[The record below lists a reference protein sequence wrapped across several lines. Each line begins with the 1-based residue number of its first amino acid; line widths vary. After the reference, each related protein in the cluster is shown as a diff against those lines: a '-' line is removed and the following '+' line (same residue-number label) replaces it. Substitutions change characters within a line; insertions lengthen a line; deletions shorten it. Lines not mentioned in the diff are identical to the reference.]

1 MKKLNTPI
9 RVFVG
14 LLFIFSGLIKA
25 NDPLGLSYK
34 MQEFFEVWG
43 FDFLNPLSLFLSLS
57 MNVLEVFAGIAI
69 IVNWQ
74 TKKITWLL
82 FVLILFFTYL
92 TGYALFSGKIK
103 TCGCFGDCL
112 PLTPAMSFT
121 KDIVLGVLIVILLAT
136 NSGKASKGI
145 FGKIVLYTV
154 TLGTAAF
161 QWYALTYLPVVDCL
175 PFKKG
180 NDIVIQMKVPV
191 GAIPDS
197 TSIEFIYTKNG
208 KEVRFDKAN
217 FPTDF
222 DSTYV
227 YVDRKDKVVRK
238 GNGLVAKIVDFN
250 LTTKSGTDTTS
261 ALFEKQDPYVLVFAK
276 EMNGAEKWR
285 NEFLTIFKK
294 LQAQNIDVIL
304 VTPEAERAASLFGNI
319 NIVTA
324 DATVIK
330 TAARV
335 IPTYFLMQHAVI
347 KEKVAAPSIDKL
359 FTSINNK

>member
-9 RVFVG
+9 RIFVG

-25 NDPLGLSYK
+25 NDPQGLSYK

-43 FDFLNPLSLFLSLS
+43 FDFLNPLSLFSSLG

-82 FVLILFFTYL
+82 FILILFFTYL

-121 KDIVLGVLIVILLAT
+121 KDIILGVLILILLAT
-136 NSGKASKGI
+136 NSGMGSKGN
-145 FGKIVLYTV
+145 FGKLVLFTV
-154 TLGTAAF
+154 TIGTAAF
-161 QWYALTYLPVVDCL
+161 QWFVLSYLPIVDCL
-175 PFKKG
+175 PVKKG
-180 NDIVIQMKVPV
+180 NDIAEQMKVPA
-191 GAIPDS
+191 GAVPDS
-197 TSIEFIYTKNG
+197 TSIEFIYNKNN
-208 KEVRFDKAN
+208 KEVRFDQAN

-250 LTTKSGTDTTS
+250 LTTKSGTDTTA
-261 ALFEKQDPYVLVFAK
+261 ALFSNSKQYVLVFAK
-276 EMNGAEKWR
+276 EMNGAESWK
-285 NEFLTIFKK
+285 NEFQTIYKK

-304 VTPEAERAASLFGNI
+304 VTPEAERAAAIFGNI
-319 NIVTA
+319 NIVTS

-335 IPTYFLMQHAVI
+335 IPTYFLMQNAVI
-347 KEKVAAPSIDKL
+347 KEKVAATSIDKL
-359 FTSINNK
+359 FITINSK

>member
-9 RVFVG
+9 RIFVG

-25 NDPLGLSYK
+25 NDPHGLSYK

-43 FDFLNPLSLFLSLS
+43 FDFLNPLSLFFSLG

-74 TKKITWLL
+74 TKKVTWLL
-82 FVLILFFTYL
+82 FILIIFFTYL
-92 TGYALFSGKIK
+92 TGFALFSGKIK

-121 KDIVLGVLIVILLAT
+121 KDIILGILIIILLVT
-136 NSGKASKGI
+136 NTGKGNKSV
-145 FGKIVLYTV
+145 FGKIVLYSV
-154 TLGTAAF
+154 TLGTAVF

-175 PFKKG
+175 PYKKG
-180 NDIVIQMKVPV
+180 NDIVEQMKVPA
-191 GAIPDS
+191 GAVPDS

-208 KEVRFDKAN
+208 KEVRFDQAN

-227 YVDRKDKVVRK
+227 YVDRKDIVVKK
-238 GNGLVAKIVDFN
+238 GNGLVAKIVDFS
-250 LTTKSGTDTTS
+250 LMTAAGADTT
-261 ALFEKQDPYVLVFAK
+261 AAIFANQKPYVLVFAK
-276 EMNGAEKWR
+276 EMKGVEGWK
-285 NEFLTIFKK
+285 NEFETIYKK

-304 VTPEAERAASLFGNI
+304 VTPEGDRAATVFGNI
-319 NIVTA
+319 NILIS

-335 IPTYFLMQHAVI
+335 TPTYFLMNRSRIV
-347 KEKVAAPSIDKL
+347 EKVAAPCIDKL
-359 FTSINNK
+359 FLNLNSK

>member
-9 RVFVG
+9 RIFVG

-25 NDPLGLSYK
+25 NDPHGLSYK

-43 FDFLNPLSLFLSLS
+43 FDFLNPLSLFSSLG

-82 FVLILFFTYL
+82 FILILFFTFL

-121 KDIVLGVLIVILLAT
+121 KDIILGVLIVILLAT
-136 NSGKASKGI
+136 NSGKANKGV

-161 QWYALTYLPVVDCL
+161 QWYVLSYLPIVDCL

-180 NDIVIQMKVPV
+180 NDIVEQMKVPV

-197 TSIEFIYTKNG
+197 TSIEFMYTKNG
-208 KEVRFDKAN
+208 KEVRFDQVN

-250 LTTKSGTDTTS
+250 LTTKSGTDTTA
-261 ALFEKQDPYVLVFAK
+261 ALFSNSKQYVLVFAK
-276 EMNGAEKWR
+276 EMNGAESWK
-285 NEFLTIFKK
+285 NEFQTIYKK

-304 VTPEAERAASLFGNI
+304 VTPEAERAASIFGNI
-319 NIVTA
+319 NIVTS

-347 KEKVAAPSIDKL
+347 KEKVAAPCIDKL
-359 FTSINNK
+359 FTTLNSK

>member
-9 RVFVG
+9 RIFVG

-25 NDPLGLSYK
+25 NDPQGLSYK

-43 FDFLNPLSLFLSLS
+43 FDFLNPLSLFSSLG

-82 FVLILFFTYL
+82 FILILFFTYL

-103 TCGCFGDCL
+103 TCVCFGDCL

-121 KDIVLGVLIVILLAT
+121 KDIILGVLILILLAT
-136 NSGKASKGI
+136 NSGMGSKGN
-145 FGKIVLYTV
+145 FGKLVLFTV
-154 TLGTAAF
+154 TIGTAAF
-161 QWYALTYLPVVDCL
+161 QWFVLSYLPIVDCL

-180 NDIVIQMKVPV
+180 NDIAEQMKVPA
-191 GAIPDS
+191 GAVPDS
-197 TSIEFIYTKNG
+197 TSIEFIYNKNS
-208 KEVRFDKAN
+208 KEVRFDQAN

-250 LTTKSGTDTTS
+250 LTTKSGTDTTA
-261 ALFEKQDPYVLVFAK
+261 ALFSNSKQYVLVFAK
-276 EMNGAEKWR
+276 EMNGAESWK
-285 NEFLTIFKK
+285 NEFQTIYKK

-304 VTPEAERAASLFGNI
+304 VTPEAERAAAIFGNI
-319 NIVTA
+319 NIVTS

-335 IPTYFLMQHAVI
+335 IPTYFLMQNAVI

-359 FTSINNK
+359 FTTINSK

>member
-208 KEVRFDKAN
+208 KEVRFDQAN

-347 KEKVAAPSIDKL
+347 KEKVSAPSINKL
-359 FTSINNK
+359 FTSINRK

>member
-9 RVFVG
+9 RIFVG

-25 NDPLGLSYK
+25 NDPQGLSYK

-43 FDFLNPLSLFLSLS
+43 FDFLNPLSLFSSLG

-82 FVLILFFTYL
+82 FILILFFTYL

-121 KDIVLGVLIVILLAT
+121 KDIILGVLILILLAT
-136 NSGKASKGI
+136 NSGKVSKGI
-145 FGKIVLYTV
+145 FGKLVLFTV
-154 TLGTAAF
+154 TIGTAAF
-161 QWYALTYLPVVDCL
+161 QWFVLSYLPIVDCL

-180 NDIVIQMKVPV
+180 NDIAEQMKVPA
-191 GAIPDS
+191 GAVPDS
-197 TSIEFIYTKNG
+197 TSIEFIYNKNN
-208 KEVRFDKAN
+208 KEVRFDQAN

-250 LTTKSGTDTTS
+250 LTTKSGTDTTAS
-261 ALFEKQDPYVLVFAK
+261 LFSNSKQYVLVFAK
-276 EMNGAEKWR
+276 EMNGAESWK
-285 NEFLTIFKK
+285 NEFQTIYKK

-304 VTPEAERAASLFGNI
+304 VTPEAERAAAIFGNI
-319 NIVTA
+319 NIVTS

-347 KEKVAAPSIDKL
+347 KEKVAAPCIEKL
-359 FTSINNK
+359 FTTINSK

>member
-9 RVFVG
+9 RIFVG

-25 NDPLGLSYK
+25 NDPHGLSYK

-43 FDFLNPLSLFLSLS
+43 FDFLNPLSLISSLG

-121 KDIVLGVLIVILLAT
+121 KDIVLGILIVILLAT
-136 NSGKASKGI
+136 NSGKGSKGI

-175 PFKKG
+175 PYKKG
-180 NDIVIQMKVPV
+180 NDIVEQMKVPA
-191 GAIPDS
+191 GAVPDS

-208 KEVRFDKAN
+208 KEIRFDQAN

-227 YVDRKDKVVRK
+227 YVDRKDIVVKK
-238 GNGLVAKIVDFN
+238 GNGLAAKIVDFN
-250 LTTKSGTDTTS
+250 LQSLQGNDTTS
-261 ALFEKQDPYVLVFAK
+261 AIFAGQKPYVLVFAK
-276 EMNGAEKWR
+276 
-285 NEFLTIFKK
+285 
-294 LQAQNIDVIL
+294 
-304 VTPEAERAASLFGNI
+304 
-319 NIVTA
+319 
-324 DATVIK
+324 
-330 TAARV
+330 
-335 IPTYFLMQHAVI
+335 
-347 KEKVAAPSIDKL
+347 
-359 FTSINNK
+359 

>member
-1 MKKLNTPI
+1 MKKLNIPI
-9 RVFVG
+9 RIFVG

-25 NDPLGLSYK
+25 NDPHGLSYK

-43 FDFLNPLSLFLSLS
+43 FDFLNPLSLFSSLG

-82 FVLILFFTYL
+82 FILILFFTFL

-121 KDIVLGVLIVILLAT
+121 KDIILGVLIVILLAT
-136 NSGKASKGI
+136 NSGKANKGI

-161 QWYALTYLPVVDCL
+161 QWYVLSYLPIVDCL

-180 NDIVIQMKVPV
+180 NDIVEQMKVPV

-197 TSIEFIYTKNG
+197 TSIEFMYTKNG
-208 KEVRFDKAN
+208 KEVRFDQVN

-227 YVDRKDKVVRK
+227 YVDRKDKVVKK

-250 LTTKSGTDTTS
+250 LTTKSGTDTTA
-261 ALFEKQDPYVLVFAK
+261 ALFSNSKQYVLVFAK
-276 EMNGAEKWR
+276 EMNGAESWK
-285 NEFLTIFKK
+285 NEFQTIYKK

-304 VTPEAERAASLFGNI
+304 VTPEAERAASIFGNI
-319 NIVTA
+319 NIVTS

-347 KEKVAAPSIDKL
+347 KEKVAAPCIDKL
-359 FTSINNK
+359 FTTLNSK

>member
-9 RVFVG
+9 RIFVG

-25 NDPLGLSYK
+25 NDPQGLSYK

-43 FDFLNPLSLFLSLS
+43 FDFLNPLSLFSSLG

-82 FVLILFFTYL
+82 FILILFFTYL

-121 KDIVLGVLIVILLAT
+121 KDIILGVLILILLAT
-136 NSGKASKGI
+136 NSGKVSMGI
-145 FGKIVLYTV
+145 FGKLVLFTV
-154 TLGTAAF
+154 TIGTAAF
-161 QWYALTYLPVVDCL
+161 QWFVLSYLPIVDCL

-180 NDIVIQMKVPV
+180 NDIAEQMKVPA
-191 GAIPDS
+191 GAVPDS
-197 TSIEFIYTKNG
+197 TSIEFIYNKNN
-208 KEVRFDKAN
+208 KEVRFDQAN

-238 GNGLVAKIVDFN
+238 GNGLVAKIIDFN
-250 LTTKSGTDTTS
+250 LTTKSGTDTTA
-261 ALFEKQDPYVLVFAK
+261 ALFSNSKQYVLVFAK
-276 EMNGAEKWR
+276 EMNGAESWK
-285 NEFLTIFKK
+285 NEFQTIYKK

-304 VTPEAERAASLFGNI
+304 VTPEAERATAIFGNI
-319 NIVTA
+319 NIVTS

-335 IPTYFLMQHAVI
+335 IPTYFLMQNAVI

-359 FTSINNK
+359 FTTINSK

>member
-145 FGKIVLYTV
+145 FGKIVLFTV

-208 KEVRFDKAN
+208 KEVRFDQAN

>member
-9 RVFVG
+9 RIFVG

-25 NDPLGLSYK
+25 NDPHGLSYK

-43 FDFLNPLSLFLSLS
+43 FDFLNPFSLFFSLG

-74 TKKITWLL
+74 TKKVTWLL
-82 FVLILFFTYL
+82 FILILFFTYL
-92 TGYALFSGKIK
+92 TGFALFSGKIK

-121 KDIVLGVLIVILLAT
+121 KDIILGVLIIILLAT
-136 NSGKASKGI
+136 NTGKGNKGI
-145 FGKIVLYTV
+145 FGKIVLYSV

-175 PFKKG
+175 PYKKG
-180 NDIVIQMKVPV
+180 NDIVEQMKVPV
-191 GAIPDS
+191 GAVPDS

-208 KEVRFDKAN
+208 KEVRFDQAN
-217 FPTDF
+217 FPADF

-227 YVDRKDKVVRK
+227 YVDRKDIVVKK
-238 GNGLVAKIVDFN
+238 GNGLAAKIVDFS
-250 LTTKSGTDTTS
+250 LMTAAGTDTTT
-261 ALFEKQDPYVLVFAK
+261 AIFANQKPYVLVFAK
-276 EMNGAEKWR
+276 EMKGAEGWK
-285 NEFLTIFKK
+285 NEFETIYKK

-304 VTPEAERAASLFGNI
+304 VTPEGDRAAAVFGNI
-319 NIVTA
+319 HIVIS

-335 IPTYFLMQHAVI
+335 TPTYFLMNQSHIV
-347 KEKVAAPSIDKL
+347 EKVAAPCIDKL
-359 FTSINNK
+359 FTSLNNK

>member
-9 RVFVG
+9 RIFVG

-25 NDPLGLSYK
+25 NDPQGLSYK

-43 FDFLNPLSLFLSLS
+43 FDFLNPLSLFSSLG

-82 FVLILFFTYL
+82 FILILFFTYL

-121 KDIVLGVLIVILLAT
+121 KDIILGVLILILLAT
-136 NSGKASKGI
+136 NSGKVSKGI
-145 FGKIVLYTV
+145 FGKLVLFTV
-154 TLGTAAF
+154 TIGTAAF
-161 QWYALTYLPVVDCL
+161 QWFVLSYLPIVDCL

-180 NDIVIQMKVPV
+180 NDIAEQMKVPA
-191 GAIPDS
+191 GAVPDS
-197 TSIEFIYTKNG
+197 TSIEFIYNKNN
-208 KEVRFDKAN
+208 KEVRFDQAN

-250 LTTKSGTDTTS
+250 LTTKSGTDTTAS
-261 ALFEKQDPYVLVFAK
+261 LFSNSKQYVLVFAK
-276 EMNGAEKWR
+276 EMNGAESWK
-285 NEFLTIFKK
+285 NEFQTIYKK

-304 VTPEAERAASLFGNI
+304 VTPEAERAAAIFGNI
-319 NIVTA
+319 NIVTS

-335 IPTYFLMQHAVI
+335 IPTYFLMQNAVI

-359 FTSINNK
+359 FTTINSK

>member
-9 RVFVG
+9 RIFVG

-25 NDPLGLSYK
+25 NDPHGLSYK

-43 FDFLNPLSLFLSLS
+43 FDFLNPLSLFSSLG

-82 FVLILFFTYL
+82 FILILFFTFL

-121 KDIVLGVLIVILLAT
+121 KDIILGVLIVILLAT
-136 NSGKASKGI
+136 NSGKANKGV

-161 QWYALTYLPVVDCL
+161 QWYVLSYLPIVDCL

-180 NDIVIQMKVPV
+180 NDIVEQMKVPV

-197 TSIEFIYTKNG
+197 TSIEFMYTKNG
-208 KEVRFDKAN
+208 KEVRFDQVN

-227 YVDRKDKVVRK
+227 YVDRKDKVVKK

-250 LTTKSGTDTTS
+250 LTTKSGTDTTA
-261 ALFEKQDPYVLVFAK
+261 ALFSNSKQYVLVFAK
-276 EMNGAEKWR
+276 EMNGAESWK
-285 NEFLTIFKK
+285 NEFQTIYKK

-304 VTPEAERAASLFGNI
+304 VTPEAERAAAIFGNI
-319 NIVTA
+319 NIVTS

-335 IPTYFLMQHAVI
+335 IPTYFLMQNAVI

-359 FTSINNK
+359 FTTINSK

>member
-9 RVFVG
+9 RIFVG

-25 NDPLGLSYK
+25 NDPHGLSYK

-43 FDFLNPLSLFLSLS
+43 FDFLNPLSLISSLG

-82 FVLILFFTYL
+82 FILILFFTYL

-161 QWYALTYLPVVDCL
+161 QWYVLSYLPVVDCL

-180 NDIVIQMKVPV
+180 NDIVEQMKVPV

-197 TSIEFIYTKNG
+197 TSIEFMYTKNG
-208 KEVRFDKAN
+208 KEVRFDQLN
-217 FPTDF
+217 FPADF

-227 YVDRKDKVVRK
+227 YVDRKDIIVKK
-238 GNGLVAKIVDFN
+238 GNGLAAKIVDFN
-250 LTTKSGTDTTS
+250 LTTKSGTDTTA
-261 ALFEKQDPYVLVFAK
+261 ALFANQKTYVLVFAK
-276 EMNGAEKWR
+276 EMNGAESWK
-285 NEFLTIFKK
+285 NEFQTIYKK
-294 LQAQNIDVIL
+294 LQSQNIDVIL
-304 VTPEAERAASLFGNI
+304 VTPEAERAAAMFGNI

-347 KEKVAAPSIDKL
+347 KEKVAAPCIDKL
-359 FTSINNK
+359 FTSINTK

>member
-9 RVFVG
+9 RIFVG

-25 NDPLGLSYK
+25 NDPQGLSYK

-43 FDFLNPLSLFLSLS
+43 FDFLNPLSLFSSLG

-82 FVLILFFTYL
+82 FILILFFTYL

-121 KDIVLGVLIVILLAT
+121 KDIILGVLILILLAT
-136 NSGKASKGI
+136 NSGKVSKGI
-145 FGKIVLYTV
+145 FGKLVLFTV
-154 TLGTAAF
+154 TIGTAAF
-161 QWYALTYLPVVDCL
+161 QWFVLSYLPIVDCL

-180 NDIVIQMKVPV
+180 NDIAEQMKVPA
-191 GAIPDS
+191 GAVPDS
-197 TSIEFIYTKNG
+197 TSIEFIYNKNS
-208 KEVRFDKAN
+208 KEVRFDQAN

-250 LTTKSGTDTTS
+250 LTTKSGTDTTA
-261 ALFEKQDPYVLVFAK
+261 ALFSNSKQYVLVFAK
-276 EMNGAEKWR
+276 EMNGAESWK
-285 NEFLTIFKK
+285 NEFQTIYKK

-304 VTPEAERAASLFGNI
+304 VTPEAERAASIFGNI
-319 NIVTA
+319 NIVTS

-347 KEKVAAPSIDKL
+347 KEKVAAPCIEKL
-359 FTSINNK
+359 FTTINSK

>member
-1 MKKLNTPI
+1 
-9 RVFVG
+9 
-14 LLFIFSGLIKA
+14 
-25 NDPLGLSYK
+25 
-34 MQEFFEVWG
+34 
-43 FDFLNPLSLFLSLS
+43 

-82 FVLILFFTYL
+82 FILILFFTFL

-121 KDIVLGVLIVILLAT
+121 KDIILGVLIVILLAT
-136 NSGKASKGI
+136 NSGKANKGI

-161 QWYALTYLPVVDCL
+161 QWYVLSYLPIVDCL

-180 NDIVIQMKVPV
+180 NDIVEQMKVPV

-197 TSIEFIYTKNG
+197 TSIEFMYTKNG
-208 KEVRFDKAN
+208 KEVRFDQVN

-227 YVDRKDKVVRK
+227 YVDRKDKVVKK

-250 LTTKSGTDTTS
+250 LTTKSGTDTTA
-261 ALFEKQDPYVLVFAK
+261 ALFSNSKQYVLVFAK
-276 EMNGAEKWR
+276 EMNGAESWK
-285 NEFLTIFKK
+285 NEFQTIYKK

-304 VTPEAERAASLFGNI
+304 VTPEAERAASIFGNI
-319 NIVTA
+319 NIVTS

-347 KEKVAAPSIDKL
+347 KEKVAAPCIDKL
-359 FTSINNK
+359 FTTINSK

>member
-9 RVFVG
+9 RIFVG

-25 NDPLGLSYK
+25 NDPHGLSYK

-43 FDFLNPLSLFLSLS
+43 FDFLNPLSLFSSLG

-82 FVLILFFTYL
+82 FILILFFTFL

-121 KDIVLGVLIVILLAT
+121 KDIILGVLIVILLAT
-136 NSGKASKGI
+136 NSGKANKGI

-161 QWYALTYLPVVDCL
+161 QWYVLSYLPIVDCL

-180 NDIVIQMKVPV
+180 NDIVEQMKVPV

-197 TSIEFIYTKNG
+197 TSIEFMYTKNG
-208 KEVRFDKAN
+208 KEVRFDQVN

-227 YVDRKDKVVRK
+227 YVDRKDKLVKK

-250 LTTKSGTDTTS
+250 LTTKSGTDTTA
-261 ALFEKQDPYVLVFAK
+261 ALFSNSKQYVLVFAK
-276 EMNGAEKWR
+276 EMNGAESWK
-285 NEFLTIFKK
+285 NEFQTIYKK

-304 VTPEAERAASLFGNI
+304 VTPEAERAASIFGNI
-319 NIVTA
+319 NIVTS

-347 KEKVAAPSIDKL
+347 KEKVAAPCIDKL
-359 FTSINNK
+359 FTTINSK

>member
-9 RVFVG
+9 RIFVG

-25 NDPLGLSYK
+25 NDPHGLSYK

-43 FDFLNPLSLFLSLS
+43 FDFLNPLSLFSSLG

-82 FVLILFFTYL
+82 FILILFFTFL

-121 KDIVLGVLIVILLAT
+121 KDIILGVLIVILLAT
-136 NSGKASKGI
+136 NSGKANKGI

-161 QWYALTYLPVVDCL
+161 QWYVLSYLPIVDCL

-180 NDIVIQMKVPV
+180 NDIVEQMKVPV

-197 TSIEFIYTKNG
+197 TSIEFMYTKNG
-208 KEVRFDKAN
+208 KEVRFDQVN

-250 LTTKSGTDTTS
+250 LTTKSGTDTTA
-261 ALFEKQDPYVLVFAK
+261 ALFSNSKQYVLVFAK
-276 EMNGAEKWR
+276 EMNGAESWK
-285 NEFLTIFKK
+285 NEFQTIYKK

-304 VTPEAERAASLFGNI
+304 VTPEAERAASIFGNI
-319 NIVTA
+319 NIVTS

-347 KEKVAAPSIDKL
+347 KEKVAAPCIDKL
-359 FTSINNK
+359 FTTINSK

>member
-9 RVFVG
+9 RIFVG

-25 NDPLGLSYK
+25 NDPHGLSYK

-43 FDFLNPLSLFLSLS
+43 FDFLNPLSLFLSLG

-82 FVLILFFTYL
+82 FILILFFTYL

-112 PLTPAMSFT
+112 PITPAMSFT
-121 KDIVLGVLIVILLAT
+121 KDIVLGVLIIVLLAT
-136 NSGKASKGI
+136 NSGKANKAI

-175 PFKKG
+175 PYKKG
-180 NDIVIQMKVPV
+180 NDIVEQMKVPA
-191 GAIPDS
+191 GAVPDS

-208 KEVRFDKAN
+208 KEVRFDQAN

-227 YVDRKDKVVRK
+227 YVDRKDIVVKK
-238 GNGLVAKIVDFN
+238 GNGLVAKIVDFS
-250 LTTKSGTDTTS
+250 LFTIKKIDTTE
-261 ALFEKQDPYVLVFAK
+261 ALLDTKEPYVLIFA
-276 EMNGAEKWR
+276 G
-285 NEFLTIFKK
+285 TIDSNKPWQEIITTLKAKYTF
-294 LQAQNIDVIL
+294 VYL
-304 VTPEAERAASLFGNI
+304 VTAAPENAAALKLDVPILIGDL
-319 NIVTA
+319 TM
-324 DATVIK
+324 IK
-330 TAARV
+330 TAAR
-335 IPTYFLMQHAVI
+335 IW
-347 KEKVAAPSIDKL
+347 PSI
-359 FTSINNK
+359 FVMNKARIMEKQSYIDFLQK

>member
-9 RVFVG
+9 RIFVG

-25 NDPLGLSYK
+25 NDPHGLSYK

-43 FDFLNPLSLFLSLS
+43 FDFLNPLSLFSSLG

-82 FVLILFFTYL
+82 FILILFFTFL

-121 KDIVLGVLIVILLAT
+121 KDIILGVLIVILLAT
-136 NSGKASKGI
+136 NSGKANKGI

-154 TLGTAAF
+154 TLGSAAF
-161 QWYALTYLPVVDCL
+161 QWYVLSYLPIVDCL

-180 NDIVIQMKVPV
+180 NDIVEQMKVPV

-197 TSIEFIYTKNG
+197 TSIEFMYTKNG
-208 KEVRFDKAN
+208 KEVRFDQVN

-250 LTTKSGTDTTS
+250 LTTKSGTDTTA
-261 ALFEKQDPYVLVFAK
+261 ALFSNSKQYVLVFAK
-276 EMNGAEKWR
+276 EMNGAESWK
-285 NEFLTIFKK
+285 NEFQTIYKK

-304 VTPEAERAASLFGNI
+304 VTPEAERAASIFGNI
-319 NIVTA
+319 NFVTS

-347 KEKVAAPSIDKL
+347 KEKVAAPCIDKL
-359 FTSINNK
+359 FTTINSK

>member
-9 RVFVG
+9 RIFVG

-25 NDPLGLSYK
+25 NDPHGLSYK

-43 FDFLNPLSLFLSLS
+43 FDFLNPLSLFSSLG

-82 FVLILFFTYL
+82 FILILFFTFL

-121 KDIVLGVLIVILLAT
+121 KDIILGVLIVILLAT
-136 NSGKASKGI
+136 NSGKANKGI

-161 QWYALTYLPVVDCL
+161 QWYVLSYLPIVDCL

-180 NDIVIQMKVPV
+180 NDIVEQMKVPV

-197 TSIEFIYTKNG
+197 TSIEFMYTKNG
-208 KEVRFDKAN
+208 KEVRFDQVN

-227 YVDRKDKVVRK
+227 YVDRKDTLVKK

-250 LTTKSGTDTTS
+250 LTTKSGTDTTA
-261 ALFEKQDPYVLVFAK
+261 ALFSNSKQYVLVFAK
-276 EMNGAEKWR
+276 EMNGAESWK
-285 NEFLTIFKK
+285 NEFQTIYKK

-304 VTPEAERAASLFGNI
+304 VTPEAERAASIFGNI
-319 NIVTA
+319 NIVTS

-347 KEKVAAPSIDKL
+347 KEKVAAPCIDKL
-359 FTSINNK
+359 FTTINSK

>member
-208 KEVRFDKAN
+208 KEVRFDQAN

>member
-9 RVFVG
+9 RIFVG

-25 NDPLGLSYK
+25 NDPHGLSYK

-43 FDFLNPLSLFLSLS
+43 FDFLNPLSLISSLG

-74 TKKITWLL
+74 TKKVTWLL
-82 FVLILFFTYL
+82 FLLILFFTYL

-121 KDIVLGVLIVILLAT
+121 KDIILGVLIIVLLAT
-136 NSGKASKGI
+136 NKDKSNKNL
-145 FGKIVLYTV
+145 FGKIVLYTI

-161 QWYALTYLPVVDCL
+161 QWYVLSYLPVVDCL

-180 NDIVIQMKVPV
+180 NDIVEQMKVPV
-191 GAIPDS
+191 GAVPDS
-197 TSIEFIYTKNG
+197 TSIEFMYTKNG
-208 KEVRFDKAN
+208 KEVRFDQAN

-222 DSTYV
+222 DSTYI
-227 YVDRKDKVVRK
+227 YLDRKDKVVRK

-250 LTTKSGTDTTS
+250 LTTKLGTDTTS
-261 ALFEKQDPYVLVFAK
+261 ALFENQKPYVLVFVK
-276 EMNGAEKWR
+276 EMNGAESWK
-285 NEFLTIFKK
+285 NEFQTIYKK

-304 VTPEAERAASLFGNI
+304 VTPEAERAAAMFGNI

-335 IPTYFLMQHAVI
+335 IPTYFLMQHAII
-347 KEKVAAPSIDKL
+347 KEKVAGPCIDKL
-359 FTSINNK
+359 FTSINSK

>member
-9 RVFVG
+9 RIFVG

-25 NDPLGLSYK
+25 NDPHGLSYK

-43 FDFLNPLSLFLSLS
+43 FDFLNPLSLFSSLG

-82 FVLILFFTYL
+82 FILILFFTFL

-121 KDIVLGVLIVILLAT
+121 KDIILGVLIVILLAT
-136 NSGKASKGI
+136 NSGKANKGV

-161 QWYALTYLPVVDCL
+161 QWYVLSYLPIVDCL

-180 NDIVIQMKVPV
+180 NDIVEQMKVPV

-197 TSIEFIYTKNG
+197 TSIEFMYTKNG
-208 KEVRFDKAN
+208 KEVRFDQVN

-250 LTTKSGTDTTS
+250 LTTKSGTDTTA
-261 ALFEKQDPYVLVFAK
+261 ALFSNSKQYVLVFAK
-276 EMNGAEKWR
+276 EMNGAESWK
-285 NEFLTIFKK
+285 NEFQTIYKK

-304 VTPEAERAASLFGNI
+304 VTPEAERAASIFGNI
-319 NIVTA
+319 NIVTS

-347 KEKVAAPSIDKL
+347 KEKVAAPCIEKL
-359 FTSINNK
+359 FTTINSK

>member
-9 RVFVG
+9 RIFVG

-25 NDPLGLSYK
+25 NDPHGLSYK

-43 FDFLNPLSLFLSLS
+43 FDFLNPLSLFSSLG

-82 FVLILFFTYL
+82 FILILFFTFL

-121 KDIVLGVLIVILLAT
+121 KDIILGVLIVILLAT
-136 NSGKASKGI
+136 NSGKANKGI

-161 QWYALTYLPVVDCL
+161 QWYVLSYLPIVDCL

-180 NDIVIQMKVPV
+180 NDIVEQMKVPV

-197 TSIEFIYTKNG
+197 TSIEFMYTKNG
-208 KEVRFDKAN
+208 KEVRFDQVN

-227 YVDRKDKVVRK
+227 YVDRKDKVVKK

-250 LTTKSGTDTTS
+250 LTTKSGTDTTA
-261 ALFEKQDPYVLVFAK
+261 ALFSNSKQYVLVFAK
-276 EMNGAEKWR
+276 EMNGAESWK
-285 NEFLTIFKK
+285 NEFQTIYKK

-304 VTPEAERAASLFGNI
+304 VTPEAERAASIFGNI
-319 NIVTA
+319 NIVTS

-347 KEKVAAPSIDKL
+347 KEKVAAPCIDKL
-359 FTSINNK
+359 FTTINSK

>member
-9 RVFVG
+9 RIFVG

-25 NDPLGLSYK
+25 NDPHGLSYK

-43 FDFLNPLSLFLSLS
+43 FDFLNPLSLFSSLA

-82 FVLILFFTYL
+82 FILILFFTYL
-92 TGYALFSGKIK
+92 TGFALFSGKIK

-121 KDIVLGVLIVILLAT
+121 KDIILGILIVILLAT

-145 FGKIVLYTV
+145 FGKIVLFTV
-154 TLGTAAF
+154 TLGTAVF
-161 QWYALTYLPVVDCL
+161 QWYALTYLPIVDCL
-175 PFKKG
+175 PYKKG
-180 NDIVIQMKVPV
+180 NDIVEQMKVPV
-191 GAIPDS
+191 GAVPDS

-208 KEVRFDKAN
+208 KEVRFDQAN
-217 FPTDF
+217 FPSDF

-227 YVDRKDKVVRK
+227 YVDRKDIVVKK
-238 GNGLVAKIVDFN
+238 GNGLVAKIVDFS
-250 LTTKSGTDTTS
+250 LQSVHGTDTT
-261 ALFEKQDPYVLVFAK
+261 AAIFANQKPYVLVFAK
-276 EMNGAEKWR
+276 EMKRAESWK
-285 NEFLTIFKK
+285 NQFQSIYKK
-294 LQAQNIDVIL
+294 LQSQNIEVIL
-304 VTPEAERAASLFGNI
+304 VTPEADRAAQLFGNI
-319 NIVTA
+319 NILIS

-335 IPTYFLMQHAVI
+335 TPTYFLMNGSRIV
-347 KEKVAAPSIDKL
+347 EKVAAPTIDQL
-359 FTSINNK
+359 FTTFNSK

>member
-9 RVFVG
+9 RIFVG

-25 NDPLGLSYK
+25 NDPHGLSYK

-43 FDFLNPLSLFLSLS
+43 FDFLNPLSLFSSLV

-82 FVLILFFTYL
+82 FMLILFFTFL

-121 KDIVLGVLIVILLAT
+121 KDIILGVLIVILLAT
-136 NSGKASKGI
+136 NSGKANKGI

-161 QWYALTYLPVVDCL
+161 QWYVLSYLPIVDCL

-180 NDIVIQMKVPV
+180 NDIVEQMKVPV
-191 GAIPDS
+191 GAVPDS
-197 TSIEFIYTKNG
+197 TSIEFIYTKNN
-208 KEVRFDKAN
+208 KEVRFDQAN
-217 FPTDF
+217 FPIDF

-250 LTTKSGTDTTS
+250 LTTKSGTDTTA
-261 ALFEKQDPYVLVFAK
+261 ALFSNSKQYVLVFAK
-276 EMNGAEKWR
+276 EMNGAESWK
-285 NEFLTIFKK
+285 NEFQTIYNK

-304 VTPEAERAASLFGNI
+304 VTPEAERAAAIFGNI
-319 NIVTA
+319 NIVTS

-335 IPTYFLMQHAVI
+335 IPTYFLMQNAVI

-359 FTSINNK
+359 FTTINSK

>member
-9 RVFVG
+9 RIFVG

-25 NDPLGLSYK
+25 NDPHGLSYK

-43 FDFLNPLSLFLSLS
+43 FDFLNPLSLFSSLG

-82 FVLILFFTYL
+82 FMLILFFTFL

-121 KDIVLGVLIVILLAT
+121 KDIILGVLIVILLAT
-136 NSGKASKGI
+136 NSGKANKGI

-161 QWYALTYLPVVDCL
+161 QWYVLSYLPIVDCL

-180 NDIVIQMKVPV
+180 NDIVEQMKVPV
-191 GAIPDS
+191 GAVPDS
-197 TSIEFIYTKNG
+197 TSIEFIYTKNN
-208 KEVRFDKAN
+208 KEVRFDQAN
-217 FPTDF
+217 FPIDF

-250 LTTKSGTDTTS
+250 LTTKSGTDTTA
-261 ALFEKQDPYVLVFAK
+261 ALFSNSKQYVLVFAK
-276 EMNGAEKWR
+276 EMNGAESWK
-285 NEFLTIFKK
+285 NEFQTIYNK

-304 VTPEAERAASLFGNI
+304 VTPEAERAAAIFGSI
-319 NIVTA
+319 NIVTS

-335 IPTYFLMQHAVI
+335 IPTYFLMQNAVI

-359 FTSINNK
+359 FTTINSK

>member
-9 RVFVG
+9 RIFVG

-25 NDPLGLSYK
+25 NDPHGLSYK

-43 FDFLNPLSLFLSLS
+43 FDFLNPLSLFSSLG

-82 FVLILFFTYL
+82 FILILFFTFL

-121 KDIVLGVLIVILLAT
+121 KDIILGVLIVILLAT
-136 NSGKASKGI
+136 NSGKANKGV

-161 QWYALTYLPVVDCL
+161 QWYVLSYLPIVDCL

-180 NDIVIQMKVPV
+180 NDIVEQMKVPV

-197 TSIEFIYTKNG
+197 TSIEFMYTKNG
-208 KEVRFDKAN
+208 KEVRFDQVN

-227 YVDRKDKVVRK
+227 YVDRKDKLVKK

-250 LTTKSGTDTTS
+250 LTTKSGTDTTA
-261 ALFEKQDPYVLVFAK
+261 ALFSNSKQYVLVFAK
-276 EMNGAEKWR
+276 EMNGAESWK
-285 NEFLTIFKK
+285 NEFQTIYKK

-304 VTPEAERAASLFGNI
+304 VTPEAERAASIFGNI
-319 NIVTA
+319 NIVTS

-347 KEKVAAPSIDKL
+347 KEKVAAPCIDKL
-359 FTSINNK
+359 FTTINSK

>member
-9 RVFVG
+9 RIFVG

-25 NDPLGLSYK
+25 NDPHGLSYK

-43 FDFLNPLSLFLSLS
+43 FDFLNPLSLFSSLV

-82 FVLILFFTYL
+82 FILILFFTYL

-121 KDIVLGVLIVILLAT
+121 KDIILGVLILILLAT
-136 NSGKASKGI
+136 NSGKVSKGI
-145 FGKIVLYTV
+145 FGKLVLFTV
-154 TLGTAAF
+154 TIGTAAF
-161 QWYALTYLPVVDCL
+161 QWFVLSYLPIVDCL

-180 NDIVIQMKVPV
+180 NDIVEQMKVPV
-191 GAIPDS
+191 GAVPDS
-197 TSIEFIYTKNG
+197 TSIEFIYTKNN
-208 KEVRFDKAN
+208 KEVRFDQAN
-217 FPTDF
+217 FPIDF

-250 LTTKSGTDTTS
+250 LTTKSGTDTTA
-261 ALFEKQDPYVLVFAK
+261 ALFSNSKQYVLVFAK
-276 EMNGAEKWR
+276 EMNGAESWK
-285 NEFLTIFKK
+285 NEFQTIYNK

-304 VTPEAERAASLFGNI
+304 VTPEAERAAAIFGNI
-319 NIVTA
+319 NIVTS

-335 IPTYFLMQHAVI
+335 IPTYFLMQNAVI

-359 FTSINNK
+359 FTTINSK

>member
-9 RVFVG
+9 RIFVG

-25 NDPLGLSYK
+25 NDPQGLSYK

-43 FDFLNPLSLFLSLS
+43 FDFLNPLSLFSSLG

-82 FVLILFFTYL
+82 FILILFFTYL

-121 KDIVLGVLIVILLAT
+121 KDIILGVLILILLAT
-136 NSGKASKGI
+136 NSGMGSKGN
-145 FGKIVLYTV
+145 FGKLVLFTV
-154 TLGTAAF
+154 TIGTAAF
-161 QWYALTYLPVVDCL
+161 QWFVLSYLPIVDCL

-180 NDIVIQMKVPV
+180 NDIAEQMKVPA
-191 GAIPDS
+191 GAVPDS
-197 TSIEFIYTKNG
+197 TSIEFIYNKNS
-208 KEVRFDKAN
+208 KEVRFDQAN

-250 LTTKSGTDTTS
+250 LTTKSGTDTTA
-261 ALFEKQDPYVLVFAK
+261 ALFSNSKQYVLVFAK
-276 EMNGAEKWR
+276 EMNGAESWK
-285 NEFLTIFKK
+285 NEFQTIYKK

-304 VTPEAERAASLFGNI
+304 VTPEAERAAAIFGNI
-319 NIVTA
+319 NIVTS

-335 IPTYFLMQHAVI
+335 IPTYFLMQNAVI

-359 FTSINNK
+359 FTTINSK

>member
-9 RVFVG
+9 RIFVG

-25 NDPLGLSYK
+25 NDPHGLSYK

-43 FDFLNPLSLFLSLS
+43 FDFLNPLSLFLSLG

-82 FVLILFFTYL
+82 FILILFFTYL

-121 KDIVLGVLIVILLAT
+121 KDIVLGVLIIILLAT
-136 NSGKASKGI
+136 NAGKANKAI

-175 PFKKG
+175 PYKKG
-180 NDIVIQMKVPV
+180 NDIVEQMKVPA
-191 GAIPDS
+191 GAVPDS

-208 KEVRFDKAN
+208 KEVRFDQAN
-217 FPTDF
+217 FPSNF

-227 YVDRKDKVVRK
+227 YVDRKDIVVKK

-250 LTTKSGTDTTS
+250 LQSLEGTDTT
-261 ALFEKQDPYVLVFAK
+261 ADIFTNQKPYVLVFAK
-276 EMNGAEKWR
+276 EMKGAEGWK
-285 NEFLTIFKK
+285 NSFETIYKK
-294 LQAQNIDVIL
+294 LQAQNIEVIL

-319 NIVTA
+319 NILIS

-335 IPTYFLMQHAVI
+335 TPTYFLMNGSRIQ
-347 KEKVAAPSIDKL
+347 EKVAAPCIDNL
-359 FTSINNK
+359 FTTLNNK

>member
-9 RVFVG
+9 RIFVG

-25 NDPLGLSYK
+25 NDPHGLSYK

-43 FDFLNPLSLFLSLS
+43 FDFLNPLSLFLSLG

-82 FVLILFFTYL
+82 FILILFFTYL

-121 KDIVLGVLIVILLAT
+121 KDIILGVLIIILLAT
-136 NSGKASKGI
+136 NSGKANKTI

-161 QWYALTYLPVVDCL
+161 QWYALTYLP
-175 PFKKG
+175 
-180 NDIVIQMKVPV
+180 
-191 GAIPDS
+191 
-197 TSIEFIYTKNG
+197 
-208 KEVRFDKAN
+208 
-217 FPTDF
+217 DF

-227 YVDRKDKVVRK
+227 YVDRKDIVVKK
-238 GNGLVAKIVDFN
+238 GNGLVAKIVDFS
-250 LTTKSGTDTTS
+250 LMSRSGTDTT
-261 ALFEKQDPYVLVFAK
+261 AAIFANQQPYVLVFAK
-276 EMNGAEKWR
+276 EMKGAESWK
-285 NEFLTIFKK
+285 NAFETIYKK
-294 LQAQNIDVIL
+294 LQAQNIEVIL
-304 VTPEAERAASLFGNI
+304 VTPEADRAASLFGNI
-319 NIVTA
+319 NILIS

-335 IPTYFLMQHAVI
+335 TPTYFLMNGSRIV
-347 KEKVAAPSIDKL
+347 EKVAAPTIYQL
-359 FTSINNK
+359 FTTLNSK

>member
-9 RVFVG
+9 RIFVG

-25 NDPLGLSYK
+25 NDPHGLSYK

-43 FDFLNPLSLFLSLS
+43 FDFLNPLSLISSLG

-74 TKKITWLL
+74 TKKVTWLL
-82 FVLILFFTYL
+82 FLLILFFTYL

-121 KDIVLGVLIVILLAT
+121 KDIILGVLIIVLLAT
-136 NSGKASKGI
+136 NKDKSNKNL
-145 FGKIVLYTV
+145 FGKIVLYTI

-161 QWYALTYLPVVDCL
+161 QWYVLSYLPVVDCL

-180 NDIVIQMKVPV
+180 NDIVEQMKVPV
-191 GAIPDS
+191 GAVPDS
-197 TSIEFIYTKNG
+197 TSIEFMYTKNG
-208 KEVRFDKAN
+208 KEVRFDQAN

-222 DSTYV
+222 DSTYI
-227 YVDRKDKVVRK
+227 YLDRKDKVVRK

-250 LTTKSGTDTTS
+250 LTTKLGTDTTS
-261 ALFEKQDPYVLVFAK
+261 ALFENQKPYVLVFAK
-276 EMNGAEKWR
+276 EMNGAESWK
-285 NEFLTIFKK
+285 NEFQTIYKK

-304 VTPEAERAASLFGNI
+304 VTPEAERAAAMFGNI

-335 IPTYFLMQHAVI
+335 IPTYFLMQHAII
-347 KEKVAAPSIDKL
+347 KEKVAGPCIDKL
-359 FTSINNK
+359 FTSINSK

>member
-9 RVFVG
+9 RIFVG

-25 NDPLGLSYK
+25 NDPHGLSYK

-43 FDFLNPLSLFLSLS
+43 FDFLNPLSLFSSLV

-82 FVLILFFTYL
+82 FILILFFTYL
-92 TGYALFSGKIK
+92 TGFALFSGKIK

-121 KDIVLGVLIVILLAT
+121 KDIILGILIVILLAT

-145 FGKIVLYTV
+145 FGKIVLFTV

-180 NDIVIQMKVPV
+180 NDIVEQMKVPV

-208 KEVRFDKAN
+208 KEVRFDQLN
-217 FPTDF
+217 FPADF

-227 YVDRKDKVVRK
+227 YVDREDKVVKK
-238 GNGLVAKIVDFN
+238 GNGLAAKIVDFN
-250 LTTKSGTDTTS
+250 LTTRSGTDTTA
-261 ALFEKQDPYVLVFAK
+261 ALFANQKPYVLVFAK
-276 EMNGAEKWR
+276 EMNGAESWK
-285 NEFLTIFKK
+285 NEFQTIYKN
-294 LQAQNIDVIL
+294 LQAQNIEVIL
-304 VTPEAERAASLFGNI
+304 VTPEEERAASLFGNI

-335 IPTYFLMQHAVI
+335 IPTYFLMQQAVI
-347 KEKVAAPSIDKL
+347 KEKVAAPTIDKL